1 MFGFT
6 HETVECDRVII
17 RQRLHSRHQPLLHYY
32 QRHAGMSVRPEVYEA
47 DAEAETTRS
56 RPRPRPSAMRPRPNA
71 TRPNAE
77 VRVD

>member
-56 RPRPRPSAMRPRPNA
+56 RPRPSAMRPRPNA